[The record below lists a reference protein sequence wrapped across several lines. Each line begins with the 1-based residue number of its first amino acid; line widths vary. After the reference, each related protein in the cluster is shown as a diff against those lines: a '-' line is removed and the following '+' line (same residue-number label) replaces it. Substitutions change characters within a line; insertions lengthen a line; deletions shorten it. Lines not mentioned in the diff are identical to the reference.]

1 MMTAHPWKLATALDA
16 ETFAR
21 VRMRTIFECH
31 KYDPQVEDHS
41 ILTPYPLILSYDT
54 WQELAGLA
62 EKLAAEGLAAE
73 LELIGKPHLHR
84 ELALPDPIVKLFK
97 HPVQRPSQ
105 DARVIRFD
113 FHLTPDGWRIS
124 EANVDTPAGYNE
136 SAGFTAFMAAYYPVA
151 AMTGNPAAALAQAI
165 SESVGAGARVGM
177 LHPTSFVEDQ
187 QILRFLMAFL
197 EREGLLTTLAS
208 PAHIRW
214 QNGHVI
220 SLNNNEQFD
229 YFVRFFPAE
238 WLPNLWN
245 SSPWQDFF
253 RQPTPPS
260 TNPVTTLL
268 VQSKRFPLIWDR
280 LQTPLPTWRT
290 LLPETRDL
298 RQVKLDDGWVL
309 KPAFGRMGEN
319 ILIPGVTGA
328 KEADQI
334 RKKARRYP
342 DHWIAQRRF
351 EPLPLGEIYPCIG
364 VYTVNGRAAGT
375 YGRWSLRPI
384 TDSSSRD
391 IAVLTEKR
399 NLYESARTF

>member
-1 MMTAHPWKLATALDA
+1 MTVGVWKLAEALDA
-16 ETFAR
+16 PTFER

-41 ILTPYPLILSYDT
+41 LLTPFPLILSRDT
-54 WQELAGLA
+54 WQKLAGLA
-62 EKLAAEGLAAE
+62 EKLAAEVLAAE
-73 LELIGKPHLHR
+73 FELIEKPHLHQK
-84 ELALPDPIVKLFK
+84 LALPDAITRLFK
-97 HPVQRPSQ
+97 HPVKHQER
-105 DARVIRFD
+105 DARIIRFD

-136 SAGFTAFMAAYYPVA
+136 SAGFTAIMAEHYPEA
-151 AMTGNPAAALAQAI
+151 EMTANPATALAKAI
-165 SESVGAGARVGM
+165 CDSIGTGKRVAM

-187 QILRFLMAFL
+187 QILRFIMPYL

-214 QNGHVI
+214 QNGRVI
-220 SLNNNEQFD
+220 SLNTGEAFD

-253 RQPTPPS
+253 RQLAPPS

-268 VQSKRFPLIWDR
+268 VQSKRFPLVWDH
-280 LQTPLPTWRT
+280 LQTPLPTWRA
-290 LLPETRDL
+290 LLPETRDP
-298 RQVKLDDGWVL
+298 RQIKLDDGWVL

-319 ILIPGVTGA
+319 ILIPGVTVT
-328 KEADQI
+328 KEANQI
-334 RKKARRYP
+334 RKKARRHP

-375 YGRWSLRPI
+375 YGRWSVRPI

-391 IAVLTEKR
+391 IAVLKEKER
-399 NLYESARTF
+399 P